1 MRALSAVRAAVVP
14 SDGGLN
20 HERTVPLPPR
30 EFFFRPAVLIN
41 GERVRVRRVSG
52 GYACK
57 YATDLCA
64 VRVEVCRFFEL
75 NAPFWLPVALLF
87 MVLGCFG
94 IFAPS
99 YDKKCFAPDLCF
111 EVTVLG
117 KARSRSRSAR
127 RWKGARGGI
136 CLFFPVLRAFRRLVY
151 GSAGEKARKSAA
163 HRPRRHDRCRARR
176 RGADRGAAPALNFIN
191 FLRGQARVACLF
203 RVRGAFPL
211 SAFG

>member
-1 MRALSAVRAAVVP
+1 MNELSL
-14 SDGGLN
+14 SLGGN
-20 HERTVPLPPR
+20 
-30 EFFFRPAVLIN
+30 FFFRPAVLIN

-99 YDKKCFAPDLCF
+99 YDKKCFAPDLSF
-111 EVTVLG
+111 EVSLPGRSDVTLSFYTPREG
-117 KARSRSRSAR
+117 MRAAEFASSSPYYEHSDAWYTDRQAKKRAKALRIVRAVMVVSALVAA
-127 RWKGARGGI
+127 GLIAA
-136 CLFFPVLRAFRRLVY
+136 LLLR
-151 GSAGEKARKSAA
+151 
-163 HRPRRHDRCRARR
+163 
-176 RGADRGAAPALNFIN
+176 
-191 FLRGQARVACLF
+191 
-203 RVRGAFPL
+203 
-211 SAFG
+211 